1 MRWKKKWS
9 REKVGFSVAK
19 NLSILFHKRKC
30 KHFEM
35 KEYLVYSCLVSE
47 QLQIKSNFIFEKE
60 KCRNLNCEMALG
72 CISINSSFTT
82 SKRIASVKRFLVR
95 VFLPIWLLKSLSKQ
109 KSPRIVSTSIIY
121 SFRSIHSKNVSV
133 PVLAYKSMAKF
144 SQKLYPTAQLK
155 WYEERFPFGISS
167 KDFAF
172 VRQLNCRWNT
182 NWESFITLEYSRW
195 SSISIWP
202 FIS

>member
-47 QLQIKSNFIFEKE
+47 KLQIKSNFIFEKE

-82 SKRIASVKRFLVR
+82 SNSNGANRIASVKRFLVR
-95 VFLPIWLLKSLSKQ
+95 VLLPIWLLKSLSKQ
-109 KSPRIVSTSIIY
+109 KSPRIVSTSLIY

-133 PVLAYKSMAKF
+133 PALAYKSMAKF
-144 SQKLYPTAQLK
+144 SQKLYRIAPCK
-155 WYEERFPFGISS
+155 K
-167 KDFAF
+167 KDFSLGF
-172 VRQLNCRWNT
+172 LRKTSPLSGN
-182 NWESFITLEYSRW
+182 
-195 SSISIWP
+195 
-202 FIS
+202 